1 MNLPRLSA
9 ALLAASLSLGTT
21 AAESIGTTEAE
32 RKISPSDLLMITITG
47 EKDLQTEFRVAA
59 GGTIQFPFLEDVQV
73 AGLTPAELR
82 VRLRELLM
90 KDYFVDPQVVVSV
103 KDYRS
108 DFVRVI
114 GQVLRPGPIALP
126 ADQKLDLFDI
136 IAMAGGTTRTA
147 KNTVEYTHNGVMQ
160 KFKLD
165 DLKKEADPSKRIWV
179 QAGDTIEVRESAF

>member
-1 MNLPRLSA
+1 MKLPSTCL
-9 ALLAASLSLGTT
+9 ALLSLSLALGAR
-21 AAESIGTTEAE
+21 AAEPTGTTESD
-32 RKISPSDLLMITITG
+32 RKISPSDLLVITITG

-59 GGTIQFPFLEDVQV
+59 SGTIQFPFLEDVEV

-90 KDYFVDPQVVVSV
+90 KDYFVDPQVIVSV
-103 KDYRS
+103 KDYRT

-114 GQVLRPGPIALP
+114 GQVLRPGPISLP

-179 QAGDTIEVRESAF
+179 QPGDTIEVRESAF

>member
-1 MNLPRLSA
+1 MRLPRTCA
-9 ALLAASLSLGTT
+9 ALLTALLGLGAI
-21 AAESIGTTEAE
+21 AAESPGTNESE
-32 RKISPSDLLMITITG
+32 RKIGPSDLLVITITG

-59 GGTIQFPFLEDVQV
+59 VGTIQFPFLEEVEV
-73 AGLTPAELR
+73 AGFTPAELR

-90 KDYFVDPQVVVSV
+90 KDYFVDPQVIVSV
-103 KDYRS
+103 RDYRT

-114 GQVLRPGPIALP
+114 GQVLRPGPISLP
-126 ADQKLDLFDI
+126 PDQKLDLFDI

-165 DLKKEADPSKRIWV
+165 DLKKETDPAKRIWV
-179 QAGDTIEVRESAF
+179 QPGDTIEVRESAF